1 MIVASVVDDRRLN
14 GQPLRIELAELTV
27 ANRIVIM
34 CEEPVNIPQTQH
46 IFVIKN
52 SSYLFRILIKP

>member
-1 MIVASVVDDRRLN
+1 MASVVEDRRLN

-27 ANRIVIM
+27 TNRIVIM
-34 CEEPVNIPQTQH
+34 YEEPESVRQTQH

-52 SSYLFRILIKP
+52 SSYIFRLLIKP